1 MFPSSQLKPELASE
15 EPRGKPAAS
24 ASESPAHQSRNDSS
38 VQTEGL
44 RTTSLSGSRRWKSSC
59 PRIRSLIA
67 AVFERPSR
75 TCPGPIRVDWPNRP
89 SPSRPDHEEPLHE
102 R

>member
-1 MFPSSQLKPELASE
+1 MLPSSQLKPELASD
-15 EPRGKPAAS
+15 EPLVNPAAS
-24 ASESPAHQSRNDSS
+24 TSESVAHQSRNESS

-44 RTTSLSGSRRWKSSC
+44 RITSLSVSRRWKSSC

-67 AVFERPSR
+67 AVFESPSR
-75 TCPGPIRVDWPNRP
+75 TCAGPIRVDWPNRP
-89 SPSRPDHEEPLHE
+89 SPSRPDHEAPLHE